1 LFNGAASAFP
11 EETEM
16 KTRLTICLAAAFFAG
31 AHVLAATPTPSAPE
45 HGSEAEAQEMVK
57 KAVALIKSAG
67 PESAYKA
74 ITEHPDGAF
83 KDRDLYIFVYD
94 FNGANL
100 AHGANP
106 KMVGKNLLELK
117 DVDGRELIKEQIKLV
132 KSAGAGWY
140 GPYRFTNPV
149 SNKIETKKSYCMRA
163 VGDTYACAGAYVSQ

>member
-1 LFNGAASAFP
+1 MS
-11 EETEM
+11 
-16 KTRLTICLAAAFFAG
+16 TRLKICLVGALFAG
-31 AHVLAATPTPSAPE
+31 ANALAAIPE
-45 HGSEAEAQEMVK
+45 HGSEAEAQDMVQ

-74 ITEHPDGAF
+74 FTEGGAF

-94 FNGANL
+94 FDGKNI

-117 DVDGRELIKEQIKLV
+117 DVDGRELIKDQIKLV
-132 KSAGAGWY
+132 KAKGAGWY

-149 SNKIETKKSYCMRA
+149 TNKIETKKSYCMRA
-163 VGDTYACAGAYVSQ
+163 AGDTYACAGAYVSQ